1 MTKVKEVDEKANTA
15 FSLPNKRVKVIPVIK
30 RTWVPSGHE
39 AEFLFK
45 HATNRYSVP
54 LNSTGHFIDPL
65 TKEETEFLENHPGMS
80 LKKGD
85 LSPYRKDGN
94 FWRETI
100 GMIKLD
106 KTEKVLD
113 LSDPMDYIT
122 YKVLLLQKDAVAPSI
137 AESKNK
143 LSYKYAIVDADFED
157 STKSQNGNLIAEAMV
172 NYSSIKN
179 DREKLIDTLFL
190 ISRNRVK
197 SNSKLEFLQGQV
209 ADYALKNPQRYLEI
223 VNDRDMSTRVLIEK
237 AVSCKAIE
245 RKGGVHRSSGGDL
258 LGTDLQSTVE
268 YLKDKANGDVRFL
281 IEEQVRRALNS

>member
-65 TKEETEFLENHPGMS
+65 TKEETEFLENHQGMS

>member
-1 MTKVKEVDEKANTA
+1 
-15 FSLPNKRVKVIPVIK
+15 
-30 RTWVPSGHE
+30 
-39 AEFLFK
+39 
-45 HATNRYSVP
+45 
-54 LNSTGHFIDPL
+54 
-65 TKEETEFLENHPGMS
+65 
-80 LKKGD
+80 
-85 LSPYRKDGN
+85 
-94 FWRETI
+94 
-100 GMIKLD
+100 
-106 KTEKVLD
+106 
-113 LSDPMDYIT
+113 
-122 YKVLLLQKDAVAPSI
+122 
-137 AESKNK
+137 
-143 LSYKYAIVDADFED
+143 
-157 STKSQNGNLIAEAMV
+157 MV

-209 ADYALKNPQRYLEI
+209 ADYALKNPERYLEI